1 MNHEDTTRSTP
12 ARGSVR
18 TLRQQE
24 ELPLLR
30 DHLLRLDPASR
41 HDRFHGFMDDS
52 FIERYAAKCA
62 DDGTVI
68 IAYIEDGVV
77 RGAAELHPPDQ
88 SPDAL
93 PEIAFSVE
101 ARVRRQGVGS
111 ILFKKLIAEARSK
124 GYHALRI
131 TTGAQNQAMRALAH
145 KFGAQSD
152 VPPRRIHRDDRSGA
166 ASAAAT
172 REASDGDAGRRRA
185 RDGQRQPRLLEDA
198 DADVWLGPDGLID
211 HRTQKTLRRSVI
223 CEGLMMSGGECQV
236 PVRLSLPNFR
246 TTRRSTTIERCAPC
260 SPAMTRVIERPN
272 TGRAAFFTSA

>member
-1 MNHEDTTRSTP
+1 MSHKTVTRP
-12 ARGSVR
+12 NLGLVR

-62 DDGTVI
+62 EDGTVI

-88 SPDAL
+88 SPDAQ

-101 ARVRRQGVGS
+101 ACVRRHGVGS
-111 ILFKKLIAEARSK
+111 ILFRKLIEEARARDYRS
-124 GYHALRI
+124 LRI

-145 KFGAQSD
+145 KFGAHLTFRHGEFD
-152 VPPRRIHRDDRSGA
+152 GEHRT
-166 ASAAAT
+166 AAAAE
-172 REASDGDAGRRRA
+172 RRNLQDPASRRRPM
-185 RDGQRQPRLLEDA
+185 PR
-198 DADVWLGPDGLID
+198 
-211 HRTQKTLRRSVI
+211 
-223 CEGLMMSGGECQV
+223 
-236 PVRLSLPNFR
+236 
-246 TTRRSTTIERCAPC
+246 AP
-260 SPAMTRVIERPN
+260 
-272 TGRAAFFTSA
+272 